1 LYGLSHRTNLNSL
14 HHIIRMNG
22 NPQQKLDALL
32 KDTFYTAHPEFVDP
46 REYPMLTKDYYVPPR
61 VQPFHPWIGVDS
73 HFRRVK
79 EVRESEKA
87 VAQVEIDRLKEATR
101 LEIAELKE
109 ALAASQ
115 LLRQSESAAA
125 HIEMEQLRETAALHP
140 SASVSTSMA
149 EKGTQTTAITPAEK
163 GTQTNDPISMAE
175 KGTQTTAITPILAVS
190 SVEELWQQLNK
201 TSPLESLPSL
211 WADKQALGD
220 MALWG
225 EMVSLAR
232 STGQDISTE
241 QIQCCCE
248 ILTRIESGQSILCQ
262 FKSGVLHLILKFWPT
277 WSAAVAKDS
286 PGNAM
291 STAVMELALRCLRSI
306 SC

>member
-140 SASVSTSMA
+140 SASVSNSMA
-149 EKGTQTTAITPAEK
+149 EKGTQTTAITP
-163 GTQTNDPISMAE
+163 T
-175 KGTQTTAITPILAVS
+175 LAVS
-190 SVEELWQQLNK
+190 SMEELWQQLNK

-225 EMVSLAR
+225 KMVSLAR